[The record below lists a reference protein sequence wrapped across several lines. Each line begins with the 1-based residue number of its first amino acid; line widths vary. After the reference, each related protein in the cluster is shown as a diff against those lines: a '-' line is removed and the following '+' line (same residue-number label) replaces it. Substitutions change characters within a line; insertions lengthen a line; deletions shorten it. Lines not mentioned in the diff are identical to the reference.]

1 MSQTGAIFTF
11 TPSESKNSALSY
23 ASSSTALQPPFAKV
37 SLGERYALSLRF
49 GLLLA
54 LTTVPPS
61 SSVPIIS
68 GIFAVACMAFMSAF
82 TSSFV
87 LPSKSTPNSR
97 TPPMW

>member
-11 TPSESKNSALSY
+11 TPSESRNSALSY
-23 ASSSTALQPPFAKV
+23 ASSSIALQPPLSNV

-49 GLLLA
+49 GLSLA

-68 GIFAVACMAFMSAF
+68 GILALDC
-82 TSSFV
+82 
-87 LPSKSTPNSR
+87 
-97 TPPMW
+97 